1 MRELVP
7 AAAKAFGEALEWLGC
22 ANGNMVWEA
31 PLRIDALKPVV
42 PFDPG
47 ILPPLLSKY
56 CVGIARALCVPLE
69 VPVVSAIVAASV
81 CIGNRAAIQPKALDA
96 SWKQI
101 PNLWGIV
108 VAEPGS
114 NKSGAMSAA
123 LKPLKKIDGEMQ
135 QQSASAKAEYN
146 EHAAHYKRALSLH
159 ESRMKKI
166 ISPRGGYL
174 VPQCF

>member
-1 MRELVP
+1 M
-7 AAAKAFGEALEWLGC
+7 
-22 ANGNMVWEA
+22 
-31 PLRIDALKPVV
+31 
-42 PFDPG
+42 
-47 ILPPLLSKY
+47 
-56 CVGIARALCVPLE
+56 
-69 VPVVSAIVAASV
+69 SAIVAASV
-81 CIGNRAAIQPKALDA
+81 CISRMPPGRSAKALDA

-159 ESRMKKI
+159 ESRMKKNYGV
-166 ISPRGGYL
+166 R
-174 VPQCF
+174 